1 MTLRRSRAFKAALLS
16 PAVILF
22 ASATRLLLISN
33 YDTTTA
39 TTIASAAGV
48 VGTLLGT
55 VVPLLPP
62 YLPILTILLAA
73 ARRWTLAG
81 FAGCATVLLS
91 PTYVDSP
98 NGGFKLAFNSATN
111 AVRLAE

>member
-1 MTLRRSRAFKAALLS
+1 MADDVFQRSMTVRRSQAFKAAMLS

-22 ASATRLLLISN
+22 ASATRLLFISN

-62 YLPILTILLAA
+62 YLPILTILLATTGPVPQHRVQHGQRVPA
-73 ARRWTLAG
+73 
-81 FAGCATVLLS
+81 
-91 PTYVDSP
+91 
-98 NGGFKLAFNSATN
+98 
-111 AVRLAE
+111 